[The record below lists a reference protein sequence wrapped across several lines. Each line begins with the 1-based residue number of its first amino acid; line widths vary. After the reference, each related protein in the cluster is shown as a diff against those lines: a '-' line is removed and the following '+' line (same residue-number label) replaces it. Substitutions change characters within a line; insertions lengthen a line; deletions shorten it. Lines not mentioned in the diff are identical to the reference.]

1 MTETVVIG
9 HFKDAETQIKHV
21 NSESIVLCN
30 HTIPHMKE
38 NINSNNYSQQLYILW
53 PINNQNIWVKEIMQQ
68 VPLIVLF
75 FSVCIFLTLYLI
87 NFFK

>member
-1 MTETVVIG
+1 
-9 HFKDAETQIKHV
+9 
-21 NSESIVLCN
+21 
-30 HTIPHMKE
+30 MKE

-75 FSVCIFLTLYLI
+75 FLSV
-87 NFFK
+87 FF

>member
-1 MTETVVIG
+1 
-9 HFKDAETQIKHV
+9 
-21 NSESIVLCN
+21 
-30 HTIPHMKE
+30 MKE